1 MRKKELF
8 SRSGLLVP
16 YDVAEGSIRQTS
28 VKLRMR
34 SAVSPRSVYARPW
47 SVFEEGL
54 GERRHFL
61 VALSQYEYA

>member
-1 MRKKELF
+1 M
-8 SRSGLLVP
+8 P